1 MVHVWLLPVCP
12 TGATSFSVVAG
23 HELDSGDSGDVQ
35 MVRKEEP
42 LSLHLLTP
50 DRRQHCNN
58 LKSAAGH

>member
-1 MVHVWLLPVCP
+1 MYGYCQCVLLAA
-12 TGATSFSVVAG
+12 GLSVVAG
-23 HELDSGDSGDVQ
+23 HELDSGDSGDAK
-35 MVRKEEP
+35 MVRKEEL